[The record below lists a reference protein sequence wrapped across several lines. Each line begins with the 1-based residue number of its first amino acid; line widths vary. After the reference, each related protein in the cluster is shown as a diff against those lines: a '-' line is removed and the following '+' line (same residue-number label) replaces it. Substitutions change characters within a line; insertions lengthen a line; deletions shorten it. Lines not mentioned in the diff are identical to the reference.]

1 MVNSKQRTRCAW
13 AQSDIMIQYHDQEW
27 GAPLHDDQKL
37 FEFLCLEGA
46 QAGLSWETILR
57 KRDNYRRAFD
67 NFQPERVAGY
77 SQAKIDRLLRDSG
90 IVRNRLKITSVV
102 HNAKLLLDL
111 QKEFGSFDKYI
122 WQFAPPDSR
131 PAPQSIKDIPA
142 RTAESDRMSK
152 ELKRRGFSFI
162 GSTICYAFMQAVGIV
177 NDHTADCFR
186 RAAVARAVSNK
197 Q

>member
-90 IVRNRLKITSVV
+90 IVRNRLKINSVV

-131 PAPQSIKDIPA
+131 QAPQSIKDIPA

-152 ELKRRGFSFI
+152 ELKKRGFSFV

-186 RAAVARAVSNK
+186 RAAIASSK

>member
-1 MVNSKQRTRCAW
+1 MVNSKQRTRCEW
-13 AQSDIMIQYHDQEW
+13 AQTEIMIRYHDDEW

-46 QAGLSWETILR
+46 QAGLSWETILK

-67 NFQPERVAGY
+67 NFQPELVAGY
-77 SQAKIDRLLRDSG
+77 SQKKIDRLLRDSG

-102 HNAKLLLDL
+102 RNAKALLEV
-111 QKEFGSFDKYI
+111 QKQFGSFDKYV
-122 WQFAPPDSR
+122 WQFAPADSR
-131 PAPQSIKDIPA
+131 PAPQSIKEVPA

-152 ELKRRGFSFI
+152 ELKKRGFTFV

-177 NDHTADCFR
+177 NDHTVKCFR
-186 RAAVARAVSNK
+186 REP
-197 Q
+197 